1 VRFYADRQ
9 DISHDPPDTPL
20 PEAVVSG
27 REPFIVIGAI
37 SGG

>member
-1 VRFYADRQ
+1 MKE

-20 PEAVVSG
+20 PDAIASG
-27 REPFIVIGAI
+27 AEPFIVIGAI